1 MRKDGFANCERI
13 ENQNMVY
20 DKMRDDA
27 DYLSAEVARKVEFAR
42 NLRKM
47 NEQNL

>member
-1 MRKDGFANCERI
+1 MRKDGFKNCERI

-27 DYLSAEVARKVEFAR
+27 DYLSAEVARKVELAKY
-42 NLRKM
+42 LRKM